1 LGAFFYL
8 IAMKNIIITGATSG
22 IGFETALDLA
32 SRGWK
37 IGIAWRNEE
46 KGLAVIEQLRQK
58 SKNNNISGYFCDLSS
73 FESIRNCSENIKKD
87 FPVIDVLINNA
98 GTWETQFTETADG
111 IEQMFMV
118 NFLAPVYFSKLL
130 HPQLRASDKARVVM
144 VSSAAHMMGKI
155 NKDDP
160 ESRNKFKHI
169 RAYGN
174 SKLNILL
181 ATKLLAADWATDNIK
196 VNALHPGVVNTR
208 LFDKFPGFLKG
219 LTKLITISPKK
230 GAQTSIY
237 LAAEPEGGLVSGKYF
252 AKSRQK
258 MASANAE
265 NSENIEWISELLN
278 QYLSKNLKRLNK
290 QQSDLSQIK

>member
-1 LGAFFYL
+1 
-8 IAMKNIIITGATSG
+8 MKNIIITGSTSG

-32 SRGWK
+32 LRGLK
-37 IGIAWRNEE
+37 IGITWRNNE
-46 KGLAVIEQLRQK
+46 KGLAVLQQLRHK
-58 SKNNNISGYFCDLSS
+58 SGNENITGYFCDFSS
-73 FESIRNCSENIKKD
+73 FESVRKCSENIKSD

-98 GTWETQFTETADG
+98 GTWETKFSETSDG

-130 HPQLRASDKARVVM
+130 HPQLKASGIARVVM

-160 ESRNKFKHI
+160 ESRKKFKHI
-169 RAYGN
+169 KAYSN

-181 ATKLLAADWATDNIK
+181 ATKLLANKWANDNIK

-219 LTKLITISPKK
+219 LTKLITISPEK

-237 LAAEPEGGLVSGKYF
+237 LATEPEGGIVSGKYF
-252 AKSRQK
+252 AKRKQK
-258 MASANAE
+258 KASANAE
-265 NSENIEWISELLN
+265 KAENLIWIDELLKR
-278 QYLSKNLKRLNK
+278 YLSK
-290 QQSDLSQIK
+290 I